1 MGAKAKAIINI
12 VLFLLIISLIAII
25 IQAGKGLEIANV
37 ISSID
42 DNSSGQPG
50 IDSIF
55 ESFRHPL
62 PVFILQLII
71 ILIASQVCGF
81 LFKKMHQPAVMGEI
95 LAGIILGPSVVG
107 GLFPAFTAF
116 VFPAA
121 SLGNLQMLSQIGL
134 VLFMFV
140 IGMELDINLIRSKAK
155 AAVYISNASIIVP
168 YFLGVALSYF
178 LYKNYA
184 PPEIPFYGFALF
196 MGIAMSITAFPV
208 LARVLREKG
217 LTNTKFGTIA
227 ITSAAAG
234 DITGWCILAFVI
246 AIVKAGSIASSFYT
260 IIAAAI
266 YVLFMLLIGKRV
278 LLWIARRNNYADKG
292 IRAST
297 MAIIF
302 LVLLLSSYCSEVIGI
317 HALFGA
323 FLAGVIM
330 PEEWNFR
337 KVIIDKIEDVALVLL
352 LPLFFVFTGLRT
364 QIGLLNDSSLWGICL
379 LVIIL
384 AIAGKFGGSAIAARI
399 KGESWH
405 DSLAIGALMNTRGL
419 MELVI
424 LNIGYD
430 LGILTPQIFTIM
442 VIMALVT
449 TLMTSPALD
458 LINHYFHG
466 KDDTTTPRSYHP
478 GSG

>member
-1 MGAKAKAIINI
+1 MGAKAKTIINI
-12 VLFLLIISLIAII
+12 LLFLLIISAIFAI
-25 IQAGKGLEIANV
+25 IQAGRGLEIGHTIRQIGDKEVRQQGWEVVLA
-37 ISSID
+37 
-42 DNSSGQPG
+42 
-50 IDSIF
+50 
-55 ESFRHPL
+55 SFRHPL
-62 PVFILQLII
+62 PIFILQIII
-71 ILIASQVCGF
+71 ILVASQICGY
-81 LFKKMHQPAVMGEI
+81 LFKLIRQPAVMGEI
-95 LAGIILGPSVVG
+95 LAGIILGPSLIG
-107 GLFPAFTAF
+107 SLFPAFNAF

-140 IGMELDINLIRSKAK
+140 IGMELDINLLKSKAK
-155 AAVYISNASIIVP
+155 AAVYISNASIIIP
-168 YFLGVALSYF
+168 YLLGVVLSYF
-178 LYKNYA
+178 LYEKYA
-184 PPEIPFYGFALF
+184 PANIPFYAFALF

-208 LARVLREKG
+208 LARVLKEKG
-217 LTNTKFGTIA
+217 LTNSRFGTIA

-234 DITGWCILAFVI
+234 DITGWCILAIVI
-246 AIVKAGSIASSFYT
+246 AMAKAGSIGSSLYT
-260 IIAAAI
+260 IVAAI
-266 YVLFMLLIGKRV
+266 LYVLFMLFAGRR
-278 LLWIARRNNYADKG
+278 LLLYIARHNNYNDKG

-297 MAIIF
+297 MAIVF
-302 LVLLLSSYCSEVIGI
+302 LVLLLSAYCSEIIGI

-430 LGILTPQIFTIM
+430 LGILTPQIFAIM

-458 LINHYFHG
+458 FINKHWSPD
-466 KDDTTTPRSYHP
+466 KETATTLH
-478 GSG
+478 